1 MASKKGKR
9 GGHEAEHADE
19 RWLLTYAD
27 LITLLM
33 ALFMV
38 MFSMAI
44 VDQNK
49 FDALK
54 SSLSQAFEPTIM
66 PGGKSIAQTG
76 GQSQVQEIAPAA
88 PAGHSQHLM
97 SAREQ
102 ADLAALERQVEAEA
116 DKLGLGNKV
125 SAVPVER
132 GLAIEIL
139 SDPALF
145 ESGEARLKPE
155 GIALLHSLAPILTK
169 RGGKGVE
176 VEGHTDNVPIT
187 GRYPSNWELST
198 ARASAVVRA
207 LIAMDLPA
215 SKLKAIGRAH
225 LHPTAT
231 NATPEGRARN
241 RRVDLVLPKTTG

>member
-1 MASKKGKR
+1 MAARKGRK

-44 VDQNK
+44 VDQSK

-54 SSLSQAFEPTIM
+54 NSLSQAFEPTLM
-66 PGGKSIAQTG
+66 PGGKAIKNTG
-76 GQSQVQEIAPAA
+76 GQSHVEQVAPYA
-88 PAGHSQHLM
+88 PGGASRRPMSSKEAGG
-97 SAREQ
+97 
-102 ADLAALERQVEAEA
+102 LAQLERQVETEA
-116 DKLGLGNKV
+116 KSLGLGNKV

-132 GLAIEIL
+132 GLAVEIL
-139 SDPALF
+139 SDGALF

-155 GIALLHSLAPILTK
+155 GLALLDRLSPILHR
-169 RGGKGVE
+169 RGSRGIE
-176 VEGHTDNVPIT
+176 VEGHTDSMPIT

-215 SKLKAIGRAH
+215 GKLSAVGRAH

-231 NATPEGRARN
+231 NTTPEGRARN
-241 RRVDLVLPKTTG
+241 RRVDIVLPSPTQ